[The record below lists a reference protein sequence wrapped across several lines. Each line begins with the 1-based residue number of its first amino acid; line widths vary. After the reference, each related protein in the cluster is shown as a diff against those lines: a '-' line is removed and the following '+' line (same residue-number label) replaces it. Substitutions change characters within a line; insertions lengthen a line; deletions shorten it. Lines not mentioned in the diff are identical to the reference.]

1 MLRMLEIVLS
11 TNSLSLRWYCVDTF
25 LAGRFVWC
33 SFMLKVLP
41 GILKVSLFFDTFFSY
56 IFLFYFFIFLIFFL
70 LKFLYHLNMNRSLT
84 KDSLVK
90 RPLKVSSFLYRS
102 FEIYISYQSR
112 WSLLQDHLPK
122 GRLLQWFGVCTS
134 IGYNQQCVQ
143 LQNGDLQTINRK
155 LITFNQ
161 LSNNFYF

>member
-1 MLRMLEIVLS
+1 M
-11 TNSLSLRWYCVDTF
+11 
-25 LAGRFVWC
+25 
-33 SFMLKVLP
+33 
-41 GILKVSLFFDTFFSY
+41 ILCWY
-56 IFLFYFFIFLIFFL
+56 IFSWSIRLMLFHAQSITRYTQSITLFWYIFFIYIFILFFYFFNFFL